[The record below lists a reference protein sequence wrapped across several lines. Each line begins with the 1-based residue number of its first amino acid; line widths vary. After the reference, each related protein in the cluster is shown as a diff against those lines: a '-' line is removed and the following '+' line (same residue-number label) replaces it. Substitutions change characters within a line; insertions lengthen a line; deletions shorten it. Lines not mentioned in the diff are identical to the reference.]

1 MTYLKSV
8 NIEQSFSRAHIPY
21 DNSVVE
27 SFFAN
32 FKREE
37 LYRRKYRSDA
47 EFKRSVNKYINF
59 YNTERPHKNN
69 DYKTLPQKELDQ
81 INKTKNS

>member
-32 FKREE
+32 LKEKNYIEE
-37 LYRRKYRSDA
+37 NIALDA

-69 DYKTLPQKELDQ
+69 DYKTLPQKELD
-81 INKTKNS
+81 